1 MFFSRKETTLPY
13 YTNPRWHHPRTAK
26 GSALLV
32 RIVVCVK
39 QVPDVAEIRIDEVKH
54 TLIRSGVP
62 SILNPF
68 DEFAVEEALKIR
80 EKVGGQVAVVSMGP
94 LQAKETLFKCLAMGA
109 DRAILLSD
117 SKFAGAD
124 TWATSRTL
132 AMTVQKIGFDLVIC
146 GMKAVDGETCQV
158 GPEIAELLGIPH
170 VSYVKRLEIS
180 EDGKSLVAERMTE
193 QGHQL
198 VSSSLP
204 CLLTATKALNVP
216 RIPTL
221 LSQMAAKKKTI
232 EIFTAETIGAQKE
245 QVGLPGSHTHVLKVF
260 TPNLRTGEGTIV
272 RADDKDAVPQLLELM
287 KNVGIIK

>member
-1 MFFSRKETTLPY
+1 M
-13 YTNPRWHHPRTAK
+13 
-26 GSALLV
+26 

-80 EKVGGQVAVVSMGP
+80 EKLGGEVTVVSMGP
-94 LQAKETLFKCLAMGA
+94 LQAKEALSKCLAMGA

-117 SKFAGAD
+117 PKFAGAD
-124 TWATSRTL
+124 TWATSKTL

-146 GMKAVDGETCQV
+146 GMKAIDGETCQV
-158 GPEIAELLGIPH
+158 GPEMAELLNVPH

-198 VSSSLP
+198 VSSSIP

-221 LSQMAAKKKTI
+221 LSQMAAKKKVI
-232 EIFTAETIGAQKE
+232 EIFTAESIDAQKD
-245 QVGLPGSHTHVLKVF
+245 QVGLPGSRTHVLKVF
-260 TPNLRTGEGTIV
+260 TPNLRTGEGKIV
-272 RADDKDAVPQLLELM
+272 RAEDKDAVPQLLELL
-287 KNVGIIK
+287 KKERITQ

>member
-1 MFFSRKETTLPY
+1 MGFFKVENYTAILYPSRTRQSSLD
-13 YTNPRWHHPRTAK
+13 
-26 GSALLV
+26 GSARRL

-80 EKVGGQVAVVSMGP
+80 EKLGGEVTVVSMGP
-94 LQAKETLFKCLAMGA
+94 LQAKEALSKCLAMGA

-117 SKFAGAD
+117 PKFAGAD
-124 TWATSRTL
+124 TWATSKTL

-146 GMKAVDGETCQV
+146 GMKAIDGETCQV
-158 GPEIAELLGIPH
+158 GPEIAELLNIPH

-180 EDGKSLVAERMTE
+180 EDGKSLIAERMTE

-198 VSSSLP
+198 ISSSIP

-221 LSQMAAKKKTI
+221 LSQMAAKKKVV
-232 EIFTAETIGAQKE
+232 EIFTAESIDAQKD
-245 QVGLPGSHTHVLKVF
+245 QVGLPGLCTHVLKVF
-260 TPNLRTGEGTIV
+260 TPNLRTGEGKIV
-272 RADDKDAVPQLLELM
+272 HAEDKDAVPLLLELL
-287 KNVGIIK
+287 KKEGITQ

>member
-1 MFFSRKETTLPY
+1 MTSKE
-13 YTNPRWHHPRTAK
+13 N
-26 GSALLV
+26 GSAIRL

-68 DEFAVEEALKIR
+68 DEFAMEEALKIR
-80 EKVGGQVAVVSMGP
+80 ERMGGEVTVITMGP
-94 LQAKETLFKCLAMGA
+94 LQAKEALFKCLAMGA

-117 SKFAGAD
+117 PKFAGAD

-132 AMTVQKIGFDLVIC
+132 AMTIQKIGFDLVIC

-170 VSYVKRLEIS
+170 ISYVKRLEIN
-180 EDGKSLVAERMTE
+180 EDGKSLIAERMTE

-198 VSSSLP
+198 VSCSIP

-221 LSQMAAKKKTI
+221 ISQLAAKKKPI
-232 EIFTAETIGAQKE
+232 EIFTAENIDAQKE
-245 QVGLPGSHTHVLKVF
+245 QVGLPGSRTHVLKVF
-260 TPNLRTGEGTIV
+260 TPNLRTGEGKIV
-272 RADDKDAVPQLLELM
+272 HADDKDAVVQLLALLKKER
-287 KNVGIIK
+287 ITQ